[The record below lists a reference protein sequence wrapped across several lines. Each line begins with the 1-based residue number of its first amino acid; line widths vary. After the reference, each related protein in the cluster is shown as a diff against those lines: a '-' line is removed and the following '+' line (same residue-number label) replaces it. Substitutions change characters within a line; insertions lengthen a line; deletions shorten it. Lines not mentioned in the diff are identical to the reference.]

1 MECDLNG
8 FQRIRYVN
16 GNVDILYSCDVSF
29 AVQYTCSMDFIA
41 GNNLECEIKKIY
53 KLPLG

>member
-16 GNVDILYSCDVSF
+16 GHVDIFYSYDVSF
-29 AVQYTCSMDFIA
+29 AGS
-41 GNNLECEIKKIY
+41 IKKRAVRTWVYIFSLFLLL
-53 KLPLG
+53 KSQKH